1 MKRAVLQLD
10 RTCGGDVRRSTVDHP
25 DSATPSL
32 TISVAKPSEPVQTI
46 NEDESYQLSVTPQGA
61 RLTAATDLG
70 AMHGLETILQ
80 LATNEHGACVLPAVT
95 ISDTPR
101 FRWRGFMVD
110 VSRHFEPVSVIK
122 RTLDGMAAAKLN
134 VFHWHLSDDQAF
146 RSESKKFPK
155 LTELGSDG
163 QFYTQDEMREVVAY
177 ARARGIRVVPEFD
190 MPGHSTSWIL
200 AYPGLSPEAH
210 ITQLPIVYGTPT
222 AVLDPTLEST
232 YKFIN
237 TLVEEMGKIFPDE
250 YFHIGGDEVQGKAW
264 LSDPHI
270 AEFMKK
276 KGFTSAAELQAHF
289 NQRLEGILKKHNKK
303 MIGWDEILNPAL
315 PKTIVIQSW
324 RGEASLADGARQ
336 GYQGILSAPYY
347 LDAQKTSA
355 EMFLAD
361 PVPSDTTM
369 TADEQKLILGGEV
382 CMWAEQ
388 LNSETVDSRV
398 WPRTMAV
405 AERFWSPQSDRDI
418 SDMYRRLR
426 INSLKL
432 EDVAL
437 QHISGPEMLRRDLL
451 RERHPE
457 ALDVLASVL
466 EPVSFHERYG
476 GQHTNGLT
484 TLNRLVDAVVA
495 DPSSRQEIAGDV
507 DALTAG
513 ITVPPSSNPKLQ
525 LDLSGDVRSGVSPSP
540 DVALGRLRQRFLS
553 WQAAE
558 PQLLEDVQGTPRLV
572 DAAIRAEQLGELA
585 RVGLSALNY
594 LQTHTTPPAG
604 WQAQQISTLDRAEQP
619 SALVRF
625 TFLHS
630 MRKLVLAAA
639 QTGRTTAP

>member
-1 MKRAVLQLD
+1 
-10 RTCGGDVRRSTVDHP
+10 
-25 DSATPSL
+25 
-32 TISVAKPSEPVQTI
+32 
-46 NEDESYQLSVTPQGA
+46 
-61 RLTAATDLG
+61 
-70 AMHGLETILQ
+70 
-80 LATNEHGACVLPAVT
+80 
-95 ISDTPR
+95 
-101 FRWRGFMVD
+101 
-110 VSRHFEPVSVIK
+110 
-122 RTLDGMAAAKLN
+122 
-134 VFHWHLSDDQAF
+134 
-146 RSESKKFPK
+146 
-155 LTELGSDG
+155 
-163 QFYTQDEMREVVAY
+163 
-177 ARARGIRVVPEFD
+177 
-190 MPGHSTSWIL
+190 
-200 AYPGLSPEAH
+200 
-210 ITQLPIVYGTPT
+210 
-222 AVLDPTLEST
+222 
-232 YKFIN
+232 
-237 TLVEEMGKIFPDE
+237 
-250 YFHIGGDEVQGKAW
+250 
-264 LSDPHI
+264 
-270 AEFMKK
+270 
-276 KGFTSAAELQAHF
+276 
-289 NQRLEGILKKHNKK
+289 

-361 PVPSDTTM
+361 PVPSDTTL
-369 TADEQKLILGGEV
+369 TVDQQKLILGGEV

-405 AERFWSPQSDRDI
+405 AERFWSPQNDRDI

-432 EDVAL
+432 EDVGL
-437 QHISGPEMLRRDLL
+437 QHIGGPEMLRRNLL
-451 RERHPE
+451 RERHPD

-507 DALTAG
+507 DALTVG
-513 ITVPPSSNPKLQ
+513 VTVPPPSNPKLQ

-540 DVALGRLRQRFLS
+540 EVALGRLRQRFLS

-585 RVGLSALNY
+585 RMGLSALNY

>member
-1 MKRAVLQLD
+1 MSHVLRQLAVEWAQGRPKGIYSVCSAHHWALEAAFDQALED
-10 RTCGGDVRRSTVDHP
+10 GSHLLIEATSNQVNHRGGYTGMLPEDFRRRVIDI
-25 DSATPSL
+25 A
-32 TISVAKPSEPVQTI
+32 ARKGF
-46 NEDESYQLSVTPQGA
+46 DES
-61 RLTAATDLG
+61 
-70 AMHGLETILQ
+70 
-80 LATNEHGACVLPAVT
+80 
-95 ISDTPR
+95 
-101 FRWRGFMVD
+101 
-110 VSRHFEPVSVIK
+110 
-122 RTLDGMAAAKLN
+122 
-134 VFHWHLSDDQAF
+134 
-146 RSESKKFPK
+146 
-155 LTELGSDG
+155 
-163 QFYTQDEMREVVAY
+163 
-177 ARARGIRVVPEFD
+177 
-190 MPGHSTSWIL
+190 
-200 AYPGLSPEAH
+200 
-210 ITQLPIVYGTPT
+210 
-222 AVLDPTLEST
+222 
-232 YKFIN
+232 
-237 TLVEEMGKIFPDE
+237 
-250 YFHIGGDEVQGKAW
+250 
-264 LSDPHI
+264 
-270 AEFMKK
+270 
-276 KGFTSAAELQAHF
+276 
-289 NQRLEGILKKHNKK
+289 
-303 MIGWDEILNPAL
+303 
-315 PKTIVIQSW
+315 
-324 RGEASLADGARQ
+324 
-336 GYQGILSAPYY
+336 
-347 LDAQKTSA
+347 
-355 EMFLAD
+355 
-361 PVPSDTTM
+361 
-369 TADEQKLILGGEV
+369 KLILGGEV

-388 LNSETVDSRV
+388 LNSETLDSRV

-513 ITVPPSSNPKLQ
+513 ITVPPPSNPKLQ

-540 DVALGRLRQRFLS
+540 EVALGRLRHRFLS

-558 PQLLEDVQGTPRLV
+558 PQLLEDVRGTPRLV

-604 WQAQQISTLDRAEQP
+604 WQAQQISTLDTAEQP